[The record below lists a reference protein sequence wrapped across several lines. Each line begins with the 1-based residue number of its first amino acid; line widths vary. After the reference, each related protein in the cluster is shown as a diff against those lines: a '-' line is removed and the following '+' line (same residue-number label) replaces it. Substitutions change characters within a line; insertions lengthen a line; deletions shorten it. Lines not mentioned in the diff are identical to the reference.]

1 MNNMLKSVITVKK
14 EKAARVF
21 QVLLLD
27 NDANENVEV
36 QESKCVDFSRV
47 EEHLAHGGSV
57 FITSKNSQKLAMPR
71 DKAERNKNKKRKVRG
86 FYFNHV

>member
-1 MNNMLKSVITVKK
+1 MNNMLKSLVTVKK

-27 NDANENVEV
+27 NDANEDVEV
-36 QESKCVDFSRV
+36 QESKNVDFARV
-47 EEHLAHGGSV
+47 EEHLAQGGSV

-71 DKAERNKNKKRKVRG
+71 DKAERNKNKKKKVKG

>member
-1 MNNMLKSVITVKK
+1 MNNMLKSIVAVKK
-14 EKAARVF
+14 EKARVF

-27 NDANENVEV
+27 NDANEDVEV
-36 QESKCVDFSRV
+36 QESKNVDFAKV

-71 DKAERNKNKKRKVRG
+71 ENA
-86 FYFNHV
+86 

>member
-1 MNNMLKSVITVKK
+1 MKNMLKSIVTVKK
-14 EKAARVF
+14 EKERVF

-27 NDANENVEV
+27 NDANEDVEV
-36 QESKCVDFSRV
+36 QESKCVDFARV

-57 FITSKNSQKLAMPR
+57 FITSKNSQKLDMPR
-71 DKAERNKNKKRKVRG
+71 GKAERSKHKKKKVTG

>member
-1 MNNMLKSVITVKK
+1 MENMLKSLVMVKK
-14 EKAARVF
+14 EKARVF

-27 NDANENVEV
+27 NDANEDVEV
-36 QESKCVDFSRV
+36 QESKNVDFARV
-47 EEHLAHGGSV
+47 EKHLAQGGSV

-71 DKAERNKNKKRKVRG
+71 DKTERNKNKKKVKG